1 MVFLKFEMFLV
12 IFILVLTLLYKKNG
26 TFLYYFKYIL
36 YVGLSNIIVILVLPI
51 FMFRPKN
58 IHNLLIASYTCSW
71 ITKIVE
77 IHWELRGKEHLEQ
90 DRGCIIVSNHQ
101 SAFDILGMYQI
112 WPIMKKCTAI
122 ARRELFYV
130 WPFGLAAWLAGL
142 IFIDRRN
149 AEKARLLIN
158 DTAKYVKEKKIKLW
172 IYPEGTRRNTGEIH
186 PFKKGAFYAA
196 IHGQIPILPIVFS
209 SYYFLSSKEKKF
221 DSGRVIIKTLPAIST
236 EGMTIDD
243 VNKLLEKTQNV
254 MSETLRELNRE
265 IQSS

>member
-1 MVFLKFEMFLV
+1 MFNIKTYFYV
-12 IFILVLTLLYKKNG
+12 YIHYIYEFIYINYQRYQRYMK
-26 TFLYYFKYIL
+26 YF
-36 YVGLSNIIVILVLPI
+36 
-51 FMFRPKN
+51 R
-58 IHNLLIASYTCSW
+58 IASYTCSW

-158 DTAKYVKEKKIKLW
+158 DTAKYVKEKKV
-172 IYPEGTRRNTGEIH
+172 
-186 PFKKGAFYAA
+186 
-196 IHGQIPILPIVFS
+196 IVN
-209 SYYFLSSKEKKF
+209 L
-221 DSGRVIIKTLPAIST
+221 I
-236 EGMTIDD
+236 
-243 VNKLLEKTQNV
+243 
-254 MSETLRELNRE
+254 
-265 IQSS
+265 